1 MMIVGILMKNIP
13 YNIGQFGILECDD
26 RVIQLTPSMIWMT
39 LTKTLHGKKSN
50 DDAFAD
56 DHYSEKR
63 SVIHIDNITHGHVNI
78 NMTNASLI
86 SPRVTPAMVTRW
98 TPSSHLQES
107 GHRGSQ
113 HPLPGDSPA
122 QRRPRV
128 HVRVPPDSL

>member
-1 MMIVGILMKNIP
+1 MIVGILMKNIP

-78 NMTNASLI
+78 NMTNAYLSPCDPRYGHELDPFI
-86 SPRVTPAMVTRW
+86 ASTGIWSPRLSA
-98 TPSSHLQES
+98 SSS
-107 GHRGSQ
+107 G
-113 HPLPGDSPA
+113 
-122 QRRPRV
+122 
-128 HVRVPPDSL
+128 